1 MFDKISQK
9 ILGQVITICVPWSS
23 GWWLEFW
30 YWVWNKSCYEE
41 NIHVACVHDSQRRL
55 VAASDDKYFI
65 LILWL
70 QVIKLIY

>member
-1 MFDKISQK
+1 MSLD
-9 ILGQVITICVPWSS
+9 QVVDGSNS
-23 GWWLEFW
+23 DR
-30 YWVWNKSCYEE
+30 VWNKSCYEE
-41 NIHVACVHDSQRRL
+41 NIHLACVHVSQRRL